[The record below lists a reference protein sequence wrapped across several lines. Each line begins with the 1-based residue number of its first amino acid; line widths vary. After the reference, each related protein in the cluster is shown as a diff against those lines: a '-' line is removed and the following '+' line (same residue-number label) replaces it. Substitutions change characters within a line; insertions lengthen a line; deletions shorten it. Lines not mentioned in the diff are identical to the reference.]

1 MGDHV
6 TFCGVAVAGDR
17 GGPAEACGALLP
29 CAQHPAANR
38 NTVHCRLIKSTV
50 RPDLLSIR
58 LRDEID
64 PKGAHDLRQ
73 ALTKTFSAGD
83 LVDITLACERLS
95 TAADRDRQFIA
106 AVRAALKTR
115 REVAPLGPVP
125 IMASIEAVHSIQEA
139 EDQFYGTPC
148 TAVAKE
154 G

>member
-6 TFCGVAVAGDR
+6 TFCGVAIAGDR

-95 TAADRDRQFIA
+95 TAADRDRRFA
-106 AVRAALKTR
+106 EAVRAQLALHAAGKSPLYTVGI
-115 REVAPLGPVP
+115 VA
-125 IMASIEAVHSIQEA
+125 MDAEASIYNA
-139 EDQFYGTPC
+139 PC
-148 TAVAKE
+148 TSRAAE
-154 G
+154 RR